1 MRVFHALYGSLR
13 LDGPALIRVGRAA
26 DALYFTQRWFEADGV
41 PRPGAALAAFTLDGD
56 SVLARQYLHIAV
68 QYPLVLIKLL
78 GKFRECVDGDMH
90 PDLWM
95 QDDMWNW
102 VDSDPTCKKK
112 EEPAGEWQKC
122 SGCKKVRELSTVAS
136 TARRLFLGMV
146 TARVSAKRPIG
157 QTTRQHARKSI
168 IMRAAGGGL
177 VESFTTDSGSDG
189 SRNTVRGTDS
199 AQFQLR
205 RSMHLSSN
213 RGVAMELDVKTS
225 PPYFRNRQREKYLS
239 EPTFKLF

>member
-1 MRVFHALYGSLR
+1 MHLYARISGNNSGRR
-13 LDGPALIRVGRAA
+13 LYGPALIRVGRAA

-68 QYPLVLIKLL
+68 QYPLVLIKVL

-122 SGCKKVRELSTVAS
+122 SGCKKHGSTPV
-136 TARRLFLGMV
+136 LGNG

-177 VESFTTDSGSDG
+177 VESFTTDSDSNG

-205 RSMHLSSN
+205 RSTHLSSN
-213 RGVAMELDVKTS
+213 RGLWSSVRRSHWWGARGAKINKARDKVDLIFL
-225 PPYFRNRQREKYLS
+225 PPK
-239 EPTFKLF
+239 